1 MRKISRLFLK
11 FTTYFIVSCLFLTLI
26 SQHAFASTETLED
39 KIDELI
45 WEYED
50 TTAGLAT
57 IVIQDNEIVAHELVG
72 YADIERDIKVDEDI
86 VFEWG
91 SCSKML
97 IWISVMQLVEDGLI
111 D

>member
-1 MRKISRLFLK
+1 M
-11 FTTYFIVSCLFLTLI
+11 
-26 SQHAFASTETLED
+26 
-39 KIDELI
+39 
-45 WEYED
+45 
-50 TTAGLAT
+50 
-57 IVIQDNEIVAHELVG
+57 IQDNEIVAHELVG